1 MLTFSEI
8 NGERVVSRGSSRDSL
23 DDTTVAVGREEDD
36 KCAFLLLT
44 YRESLKILL
53 IPMTISFPVNFS
65 QVSVV
70 AGRTWITAEA
80 FTVLLRVPDIYKLGI
95 Y

>member
-1 MLTFSEI
+1 
-8 NGERVVSRGSSRDSL
+8 
-23 DDTTVAVGREEDD
+23 
-36 KCAFLLLT
+36 
-44 YRESLKILL
+44 
-53 IPMTISFPVNFS
+53 MTISFPVNFS